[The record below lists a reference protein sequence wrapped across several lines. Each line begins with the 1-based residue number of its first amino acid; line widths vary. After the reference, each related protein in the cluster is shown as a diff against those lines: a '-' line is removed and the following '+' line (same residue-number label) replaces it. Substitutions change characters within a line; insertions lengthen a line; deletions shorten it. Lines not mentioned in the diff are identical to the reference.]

1 MASVDPLSLEAFER
15 RAKEADERLRALESQ
30 FESLKVDRNG
40 SGGHPALEKVL
51 KELKVLESKLVDAK
65 LKNVEIEKENTALK
79 EQKSKLDLNSL
90 LANGFVFPSFPSWSE
105 TFQSATV
112 LSLDADTKA
121 SSANQHTPK
130 IQSWCTE

>member
-1 MASVDPLSLEAFER
+1 MAMASVDPLSLEAFER

-79 EQKSKLDLNSL
+79 EQKSKLEYQVLHL
-90 LANGFVFPSFPSWSE
+90 KR
-105 TFQSATV
+105 TV
-112 LSLDADTKA
+112 RELE
-121 SSANQHTPK
+121 H
-130 IQSWCTE
+130 